1 MPNPC
6 KEDALVPSVVAHYK
20 ILEKLG
26 EGGMGV
32 VYKAHDTK
40 LDRPV
45 ALKFLAPHLRA
56 SEAERTRFVQEA
68 KAAAALNH
76 PGICSIIDFHA
87 ESEPG
92 APEGAPQMFIV
103 MEFVDGR
110 TLRALIEAAPGRRLP
125 LKQALDIGVQVADAL
140 AAAHERGVIHRDIKP
155 ENIMVRNDGIVQ
167 IMDFGLARLRSSLGT
182 RVTAPGS
189 TVGTAAYMAPELLE
203 GQDADHRSDIFSL
216 GVLLFEL
223 FSGEPP
229 FRGSHAA
236 ALTYEIMHVDPPP
249 VSSLRPEAGAIVD
262 RIIAECLTKEK
273 GDRCQSAAEVA
284 KELRRAKSASGT
296 AASRGAHTTSPSEP
310 IAAPRGTTGRGRIL
324 AAGAFVLGALV
335 CACAL
340 LLWRPWGRPVEGP
353 APAVRFMLALPGGGT
368 IDLRRDGLALSP
380 DGRHLAFIARQDTN
394 VRLFLRDMSSFDAR
408 PVAATAGLNVSGPF
422 FSPDGEWLGFFANGK
437 LMKISLSGG
446 APVAICDAAAGEASW
461 GDGGEI
467 VFMPTWGS
475 GLAVVRDQPNSTPR
489 PVTKLNLEAGDRAHI
504 TPSMLPGSS
513 AALFSIWRGG
523 PLAENEIASVDLK
536 SGEVRTVLKGGSGA
550 RFVAPGS
557 LLYASGPTLMV
568 VPFSV
573 HDRAATGNP
582 RPILDSVLMNGG
594 NGFSYFAV
602 SAQGTLAYVQGD
614 VEFVPTAVTLVRRGA
629 TVRRLEARGYQFG
642 FPWFSPDG
650 TRLSVDIFGPNFQIG
665 VFDLQS
671 GILTPLTFTGDN
683 IDGMWNPGGSAL
695 TFFSNAEGRYQLYT
709 IAANGSGT
717 PRKLFDMPGTFQPGF
732 SWRPDGRYLAYTQ
745 TSEKNGSDVWV
756 YSTVDTPATRPLIAA
771 PANEANPCFSPDGR
785 WLAYAS
791 DESGATEV
799 YVRAF
804 PGPGGR
810 SRVSQSGGDYPR
822 WSPDGR
828 RIFFVKNDDIVS
840 VPVIPPAGEHAMS
853 FSVGGEERVLTRSGL
868 LSFDV
873 SPVGDMMVVAQQVNR
888 STWNRIGVV
897 VNWSGELKGQF

>member
-1 MPNPC
+1 MPDPC

-45 ALKFLAPHLRA
+45 ALKFLAPHLRT
-56 SEAERTRFVQEA
+56 SEAERARFVQEA

-87 ESEPG
+87 EPEPG

-167 IMDFGLARLRSSLGT
+167 IMDFGLARLRSSLAT

-223 FSGEPP
+223 FAGEPP
-229 FRGSHAA
+229 FRGTHAA
-236 ALTYEIMHVDPPP
+236 ALTYEIMHVDPPA
-249 VSSLRPEAGAIVD
+249 VSSLRPGAGAHVD
-262 RIIAECLTKEK
+262 RIIAECLRKEK

-284 KELRRAKSASGT
+284 KELRRAKSASG
-296 AASRGAHTTSPSEP
+296 AAVSHGTHMASAPEQ
-310 IAAPRGTTGRGRIL
+310 IVAPRGTPGRRRFL
-324 AAGAFVLGALV
+324 AAGAFVLGALL
-335 CACAL
+335 CACVL
-340 LLWRPWGRPVEGP
+340 LLWRPWGRAVEGS
-353 APAVRFMLALPGGGT
+353 APAVRFMLTLPGGGT
-368 IDLRRDGLALSP
+368 FELRRNGLALSP
-380 DGRHLAFIARQDTN
+380 DGRHLAFIARQDSS
-394 VRLFLRDMSSFDAR
+394 VRLFLRDMSSFDAH

-446 APVAICDAAAGEASW
+446 APVAICDAGVGEASW

-504 TPSMLPGSS
+504 TPWMLPGSS

-523 PLAENEIASVDLK
+523 PLAENEIVSVDLK
-536 SGEVRTVLKGGSGA
+536 SGETRTVLKGGSGP
-550 RFVAPGS
+550 RYVAPGS
-557 LLYASGPTLMV
+557 LIYASGSTLMIA
-568 VPFSV
+568 PFNV
-573 HDRAATGNP
+573 KDRAVAGNP
-582 RPILDSVLMNGG
+582 RPVMDSVLMNGG
-594 NGFSYFAV
+594 IGFSYFAV
-602 SAQGTLAYVQGD
+602 SDGGTLVYVQGG
-614 VEFVPTAVTLVRRGA
+614 VEFVPTAVALVSRGA
-629 TVRRLEARGYQFG
+629 SGRRLEARGYQFG

-650 TRLSVDIFGPNFQIG
+650 KRLSVDIFGPNFQVG
-665 VFDLQS
+665 VYDLQS

-683 IDGMWNPGGSAL
+683 IDGTWNPDGSAL
-695 TFFSNAEGRYQLYT
+695 TFYSNVDGRYQLYT

-717 PRKLFDMPGTFQPGF
+717 PRKLFDMPGTFQPIF
-732 SWRPDGRYLAYTQ
+732 SWRRDGRYLAYTMI
-745 TSEKNGSDVWV
+745 SEKNGADIWV
-756 YSTVDTPATRPLIAA
+756 YSTVDTPATRPLIATA
-771 PANEANPCFSPDGR
+771 ANEANPSYSPDGR
-785 WLAYAS
+785 WLAYSS

-810 SRVSQSGGDYPR
+810 SRVSQSGGDFPR
-822 WSPDGR
+822 WSHDGR
-828 RIFFVKNDDIVS
+828 RIFFLRNDDIVS
-840 VPVIPPAGEHAMS
+840 VPVVPAAGEHAMS
-853 FSVGGEERVLTRSGL
+853 FAVGAEERAMTRPGIF
-868 LSFDV
+868 SFDV

-897 VNWSGELKGQF
+897 VNWSGELKERF